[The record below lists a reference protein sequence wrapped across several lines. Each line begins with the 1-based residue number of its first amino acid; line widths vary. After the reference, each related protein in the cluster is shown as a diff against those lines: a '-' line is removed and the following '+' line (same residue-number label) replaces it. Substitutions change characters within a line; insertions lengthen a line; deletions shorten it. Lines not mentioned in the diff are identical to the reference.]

1 MGRFSLCK
9 MVYDVVDGNIG
20 FAFEDVKV
28 FFYMEIDN
36 ITVLRADNNHNAALF
51 EMGTGSLQ
59 GKREV
64 LWLSSNAWEK

>member
-1 MGRFSLCK
+1 
-9 MVYDVVDGNIG
+9 MVYDVADGNIG

-64 LWLSSNAWEK
+64 L

>member
-9 MVYDVVDGNIG
+9 MVYDVADGNIG

-36 ITVLRADNNHNAALF
+36 ITILRADNNHNAALF
-51 EMGTGSLQ
+51 EMDTGSLQ

-64 LWLSSNAWEK
+64 LWLSSNAWKK